1 MESFLAQ
8 HSTSEKPT
16 VVITEDKSSENT
28 SEESDVKEINPGDN
42 VEIRVP
48 PNKSS
53 TRAEKTLF
61 QTLLVI
67 VRQVR
72 VN

>member
-28 SEESDVKEINPGDN
+28 SEESDFEEINPGDN

-53 TRAEKTLF
+53 TRAEKLYF
-61 QTLLVI
+61 RFSL
-67 VRQVR
+67 
-72 VN
+72 